1 MMQMVVFLSET
12 LPFTVW
18 DVFTDVPYSG
28 NPLAIIEGAGALSD
42 AAMQAM
48 ARQFN
53 LSETI
58 FVMPPESEDPAH
70 TAKVRIFTPNAE
82 LPFAGHP
89 TVGCAIHL
97 ALAACPKR
105 DFETTLTLEE
115 VAGDVQVTV
124 TRRDD
129 MVAAEF
135 RAPVLPFTPET
146 GKAPD
151 AATAAAALGL
161 TPAQVAL
168 EGHAPALRQGGP
180 GFIYIPVVDVDAL
193 RAARPTGVAWQE
205 MCEAAGLGSV
215 YVYTRAAVTD
225 YAARMFAPGEGIPED
240 PATGSASAV
249 FAAQLLAA
257 GALEEGET
265 ALTLAQGT
273 DMGRPSAIGL
283 RVTVTDGAIE
293 AIYVSGSAVPVS
305 RGEIMRPDL

>member
-1 MMQMVVFLSET
+1 MMQMVDSLSET

-18 DVFTDVPYSG
+18 DVFTDSPYSG
-28 NPLAIIEGAGALSD
+28 NPLAIVEGAGSLSE

-70 TAKVRIFTPNAE
+70 TAKVRIFTPVSE

-115 VAGDVQVTV
+115 VAGDVPVTV
-124 TRRDD
+124 TRRDGE
-129 MVAAEF
+129 VTAEF

-146 GKAPD
+146 GTAPD

-161 TPAQVAL
+161 TPAQMAL

-180 GFIYIPVVDVDAL
+180 GFIFIPVADTEAL
-193 RAARPTGVAWQE
+193 RTAHPKGSAWEE
-205 MCEAAGLGSV
+205 MCEAAGLKGA

-225 YAARMFAPGEGIPED
+225 YAARVFAPGDGIAED
-240 PATGSASAV
+240 PATGSASAI

-257 GALEEGET
+257 GALEDGET
-265 ALTLAQGT
+265 ELTLAQGT
-273 DMGRPSAIGL
+273 DMGRPSALGL